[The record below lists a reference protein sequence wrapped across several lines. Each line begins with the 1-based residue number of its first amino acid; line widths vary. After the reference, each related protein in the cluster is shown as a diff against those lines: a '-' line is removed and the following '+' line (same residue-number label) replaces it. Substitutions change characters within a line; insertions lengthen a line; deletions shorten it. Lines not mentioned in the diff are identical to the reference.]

1 VPPRLMRSLAACALV
16 VLALHAAVE
25 GADPRIAPVPEG
37 EWTDAQRAIVA
48 RFGPG
53 GRPTNALRV
62 YLRHPVL
69 AENILP
75 FEQYIS
81 VESTLTPRHRALL
94 ILRTAWLCRSQYV
107 WAQHAGKARAA
118 GITSAELERV
128 ARGPDAA
135 GWDPFDAVLLR
146 AADELYV
153 DSFVTDRT
161 WAALT
166 ATYDTRQAM
175 DAVFTVAEFTMI
187 AGTVNSLGV
196 PVDDNLPDRLPA
208 GIPHAVAAT
217 RTNERLIGKP
227 ARIAALEPAEWS
239 ADVRQWLARYG
250 SGTVAGIYRTY
261 ARHLAMDQ
269 PRTRVSEHIRQQST
283 LSTRI
288 RELLIIRIGV
298 LCRSEYEWAAHAP
311 AGRRAGL
318 TDADIQRIVEGPSA
332 SGVQVPGAG
341 DNALLRAADELH
353 RDAVVSDATWRELA
367 AVFDSKQMLDVL
379 ITIGGYR
386 MVSMALNTFGV
397 QLEPGAERFPESLR

>member
-1 VPPRLMRSLAACALV
+1 MLLKFFAIGSLA
-16 VLALHAAVE
+16 VLLLQTSVNGVE
-25 GADPRIAPVPEG
+25 PRIAPALES

-53 GRPTNALRV
+53 GRATNVLRV

-81 VESTLTPRHRALL
+81 SESTLSPRHRALL
-94 ILRTAWLCRSQYV
+94 ILRTAWLCRSEYV
-107 WAQHAGKARAA
+107 WARHAVGARTA
-118 GITSAELERV
+118 GVTDAELTRI
-128 ARGPDAA
+128 ARGPDAP
-135 GWDPFDAVLLR
+135 GWDPFEAVLLR

-153 DSFVTDRT
+153 DSFVSDRT
-161 WAALT
+161 WTALT
-166 ATYDTRQAM
+166 ANYGTREVI

-196 PVDDNLPDRLPA
+196 PVDDGLTDRFPT
-208 GIPHAVAAT
+208 GIPSAVAAK

-227 ARIAALEPAEWS
+227 ARITPLEPAEWPP
-239 ADVRQWLARYG
+239 DVRKWLARYG
-250 SGTVAGIYRTY
+250 TGQVAGIYRTY

-283 LSTRI
+283 LSMRI

-318 TDADIQRIVEGPSA
+318 TAADLELIVDG
-332 SGVQVPGAG
+332 PGAG
-341 DNALLRAADELH
+341 GDQTDVALLRAVDELH
-353 RDAVVSDATWRELA
+353 RDAMVSDSTWRELA
-367 AVFDSKQMLDVL
+367 AVFDSRQLLDIL
-379 ITIGGYR
+379 ITTGGYR

-397 QLEPGAERFPESLR
+397 QLEPGAERFPATLR

>member
-1 VPPRLMRSLAACALV
+1 MKLVALGSLALLLLQTPV
-16 VLALHAAVE
+16 H
-25 GADPRIAPVPEG
+25 GAEPRIAPVPES

-48 RFGPG
+48 RFGPA
-53 GRPTNALRV
+53 GRATNALRV

-81 VESTLTPRHRALL
+81 TESTLTPRHRELL
-94 ILRTAWLCRSQYV
+94 ILRTAWLCRSEYV
-107 WAQHAGKARAA
+107 WAQHAAGARSA
-118 GITSAELERV
+118 GVTSAELTRI
-128 ARGPDAA
+128 ARGPEAP
-135 GWDPFDAVLLR
+135 GWDPFEAVLLR

-153 DSFVTDRT
+153 DSFVSDRT
-161 WAALT
+161 WAAVT
-166 ATYDTRQAM
+166 ARYDARQAM
-175 DAVFTVAEFTMI
+175 DAVFTVAEFTMV

-196 PVDDNLPDRLPA
+196 PIDENLQDRFPP
-208 GIPHAVAAT
+208 GIPPAAAAK

-227 ARIAALEPAEWS
+227 ARIMPLEPADWPP
-239 ADVRQWLARYG
+239 DVRKWLARYG
-250 SGTVAGIYRTY
+250 TGQVAGIYRTY

-318 TDADIQRIVEGPSA
+318 TDADIQRIVEGP
-332 SGVQVPGAG
+332 GTAG
-341 DNALLRAADELH
+341 DPVDNALLRAVDELH
-353 RDAVVSDATWRELA
+353 RDAMVSDSTWRELA
-367 AVFDSKQMLDVL
+367 AVFDSRQLLDIL
-379 ITIGGYR
+379 ITTGGYR

-397 QLEPGAERFPESLR
+397 QLEPGAERFPPALR